1 MKFSLALS
9 LMATALGTTVLLGND
24 AVALPVA
31 NPFVTATTSQA
42 ATEASLLHLQNGAQV
57 SDWLILAS
65 DDDDDDNDDEDD
77 DHDDDD
83 DDERDDDNAY
93 CDDDDHGED
102 DDEKGPC
109 LGAAMSPA
117 PAGSVTPPDNGLFVT
132 GTTPQVKSN

>member
-1 MKFSLALS
+1 MKLPLALS
-9 LMATALGTTVLLGND
+9 LMTTALGTTVLLGNN

-31 NPFVTATTSQA
+31 NPFVTATTSQD

-65 DDDDDDNDDEDD
+65 DDDDDEDDD

-83 DDERDDDNAY
+83 DDAY
-93 CDDDDHGED
+93 CDDDDHED
-102 DDEKGPC
+102 EDEDEDEDEEEKGPC
-109 LGAAMSPA
+109 FGATMSPA

>member
-1 MKFSLALS
+1 MKLPLALS
-9 LMATALGTTVLLGND
+9 LMTTALGTTVLLGNN

-31 NPFVTATTSQA
+31 NPFVTATTSQD

-65 DDDDDDNDDEDD
+65 DDDDDDD

-83 DDERDDDNAY
+83 DAY
-93 CDDDDHGED
+93 CDDDDHED
-102 DDEKGPC
+102 EDEEEKGPC
-109 LGAAMSPA
+109 FGATMSPA

>member
-1 MKFSLALS
+1 MKLPLALS
-9 LMATALGTTVLLGND
+9 LMTTALGTTVLLGNN

-31 NPFVTATTSQA
+31 NPFVTATTSQD

-65 DDDDDDNDDEDD
+65 DDDDDEDDD

-83 DDERDDDNAY
+83 DAY
-93 CDDDDHGED
+93 CDDDDHED
-102 DDEKGPC
+102 DDEEEKGPC
-109 LGAAMSPA
+109 FGATMSPA